1 MAPRSELMIETTRRN
16 IPEDHPIR
24 KFFHTLTERSFEVQH
39 LHDEETIQYITNLLT
54 DFVDIENTVRIK
66 DDAGRRIENLFD
78 ILRQADAA
86 MSPQVRRDYYKHLGD
101 VTLFNL
107 GLFPEHLTHGRHT
120 VSPDF
125 YAEQGR
131 RSYDMVAA
139 IDKSRATAIF
149 RKLSA
154 QFEQCVIGLNWVKV
168 YINDPFY
175 QYVFREF
182 GVT

>member
-1 MAPRSELMIETTRRN
+1 MIEVTRKR

-24 KFFHTLTERSFEVQH
+24 ALFHTLTERGLEQTQ
-39 LHDEETIQYITNLLT
+39 LRDEDTIKYISNMLT
-54 DFVDIENTVRIK
+54 DFVDVKNMHCLQ
-66 DDAGRRIENLFD
+66 DDSGRELDNVFEILQQAGE
-78 ILRQADAA
+78 A
-86 MSPQVRRDYYKHLGD
+86 MSAELRRECYKHIGD

-107 GLFPEHLTHGRHT
+107 GLYPESLTHGRHS

-125 YAEQGR
+125 YAAQGR
-131 RSYDMVAA
+131 RSYHIAAA
-139 IDKSRATAIF
+139 IDTSRATVVF
-149 RKLSA
+149 RKLSD
-154 QFEQCVIGLNWVKV
+154 QFEKCVVGLHWVRL

>member
-1 MAPRSELMIETTRRN
+1 MIDGKRQN
-16 IPEDHPIR
+16 IPENHPIR
-24 KFFHTLTERSFEVQH
+24 GLFHTLTERGFEQMN
-39 LHDEETIQYITNLLT
+39 LRDEETIQYITNLLI
-54 DFVDIENTVRIK
+54 DFVDVKNMLRVQDAAGRSIENV
-66 DDAGRRIENLFD
+66 FD
-78 ILRQADAA
+78 ILRQAGEA
-86 MSPQVRRDYYKHLGD
+86 MSPEVRRDYYRHIGD

-107 GLFPEHLTHGRHT
+107 GLYPESLTHGRHT

-131 RSYDMVAA
+131 RSYDIVAA
-139 IDKSRATAIF
+139 MDNTRRTLVF
-149 RKLSA
+149 RKLSR
-154 QFEQCVIGLNWVKV
+154 QFEQCVVGLNWVKL

>member
-1 MAPRSELMIETTRRN
+1 MIEATRRT

-24 KFFHTLTERSFEVQH
+24 VLFHTLTERSFEQMKFR
-39 LHDEETIQYITNLLT
+39 DEDTIQYITNLLT
-54 DFVDIENTVRIK
+54 DFVDVKNLRRVK
-66 DDAGRRIENLFD
+66 DDSGRELESVFE
-78 ILRQADAA
+78 ILRQAGNIMA
-86 MSPQVRRDYYKHLGD
+86 PEIRRDYYRHIGD
-101 VTLFNL
+101 VTLFQL
-107 GLFPEHLTHGRHT
+107 GLYPESLTYGRHT

-131 RSYDMVAA
+131 RSYDIVAMMEQT
-139 IDKSRATAIF
+139 RWTTVF
-149 RKLSA
+149 RKLSL
-154 QFEQCVIGLNWVKV
+154 QFEQCVVGLNRVKL

>member
-1 MAPRSELMIETTRRN
+1 MIEVTRKR

-24 KFFHTLTERSFEVQH
+24 ALFHTLTERGLEQTQ
-39 LHDEETIQYITNLLT
+39 LRDEDTIEYISNMLT
-54 DFVDIENTVRIK
+54 DFVDLKNVRRIK
-66 DDAGRRIENLFD
+66 DDSGRELENTLELLQQAGE
-78 ILRQADAA
+78 A
-86 MSPQVRRDYYKHLGD
+86 MSAEVRREYYKHIGD

-107 GLFPEHLTHGRHT
+107 GLYPESLTYGRHT

-131 RSYDMVAA
+131 RSYHIAAA
-139 IDKSRATAIF
+139 IDTSRATVVF
-149 RKLSA
+149 RKLSEH
-154 QFEQCVIGLNWVKV
+154 FESCVIGLNWVKL

>member
-1 MAPRSELMIETTRRN
+1 MIEVTRKR

-24 KFFHTLTERSFEVQH
+24 SLFHSLTERGFEQLN
-39 LHDEETIQYITNLLT
+39 LHDEDTIQYITNLLT
-54 DFVDIENTVRIK
+54 DFVDVKHMRCVK
-66 DDAGRRIENLFD
+66 DESGRELDNVFEILQQAGD
-78 ILRQADAA
+78 A
-86 MSPQVRRDYYKHLGD
+86 MSPEVRRDYYKHIGD

-107 GLFPEHLTHGRHT
+107 GLYPESLNYGRHT

-131 RSYDMVAA
+131 RSYHIAAA
-139 IDKSRATAIF
+139 IDRSRANVVF
-149 RKLSA
+149 HKLSD
-154 QFEQCVIGLNWVKV
+154 QFEQCVVGLNWVKL
-168 YINDPFY
+168 YITDPFY

>member
-1 MAPRSELMIETTRRN
+1 M
-16 IPEDHPIR
+16 IPEHHPIR
-24 KFFHTLTERSFEVQH
+24 NLFHNLTERGFEQMK
-39 LHDEETIQYITNLLT
+39 LHDEDTIQYITNLLI
-54 DFVDIENTVRIK
+54 DFVDIKNVRRAK
-66 DDAGRRIENLFD
+66 DDAGRTTENVFE
-78 ILRQADAA
+78 ILRQAEEAVL
-86 MSPQVRRDYYKHLGD
+86 PEVRREYYRHIGD

-107 GLFPEHLTHGRHT
+107 GLYPEHLTYGRHT

-131 RSYDMVAA
+131 RSYTIAAA
-139 IDKSRATAIF
+139 IDSSGPTVIF
-149 RKLSA
+149 RKLSE
-154 QFEQCVIGLNWVKV
+154 QFEQCVVGLNWVKL

>member
-1 MAPRSELMIETTRRN
+1 MIEATRRK

-24 KFFHTLTERSFEVQH
+24 VLFHTLTERGFEQMK
-39 LHDEETIQYITNLLT
+39 LRDEDTIHYITNLLT
-54 DFVDIENTVRIK
+54 DFVDVKNVHRVK
-66 DDAGRRIENLFD
+66 DQAGRRLENVFE
-78 ILRQADAA
+78 ILQQAGEA
-86 MSPQVRRDYYKHLGD
+86 MSLEVRRDYYRHIGD

-107 GLFPEHLTHGRHT
+107 GLYPESLTYGRHT
-120 VSPDF
+120 VSSDF

-131 RSYDMVAA
+131 RSYNIAA
-139 IDKSRATAIF
+139 AMHTSRATVVF
-149 RKLSA
+149 RKLSE
-154 QFEQCVIGLNWVKV
+154 QFEQCVVGLNRVKL

>member
-1 MAPRSELMIETTRRN
+1 MIEVNRTR
-16 IPEDHPIR
+16 IAEDHPIR
-24 KFFHTLTERSFEVQH
+24 SLFHTLTKRGFEQ
-39 LHDEETIQYITNLLT
+39 LKLRDKDTIQYISNMLT
-54 DFVDIENTVRIK
+54 DFVDVKNICRVK
-66 DDAGRRIENLFD
+66 DDSGRELENVFEILQQAGE
-78 ILRQADAA
+78 A
-86 MSPQVRRDYYKHLGD
+86 MPAEMRRDFYKHIGD

-107 GLFPEHLTHGRHT
+107 GLFPESLSYGRHT

-131 RSYDMVAA
+131 RSYHIAA
-139 IDKSRATAIF
+139 AMEQTRATVVF
-149 RKLSA
+149 RKLSEH
-154 QFEQCVIGLNWVKV
+154 FEQCVVGLNWVKL